1 LSSLIKRGGRQ
12 DAQSRLALIRR
23 QQVRD
28 QIELRRLASE
38 LGIKP
43 KDIVKGR

>member
-1 LSSLIKRGGRQ
+1 MGTKIAQGCRK
-12 DAQSRLALIRR
+12 DANARAALKRR